1 MRKSLVLGNWKMNGN
16 LRSNAELLN
25 ALIQGFTS
33 NSKVDLGVCVP
44 YVYLLQ
50 AQQMLQDSPIGF
62 GAQDV
67 SVYDSGA
74 YTGEVSSS
82 MLQDFDCQYVLL
94 GHSERREYHAESDD
108 LVAQK
113 LERALQAG
121 LSPVLCVGETLEQR
135 NAEQT
140 LAVIKRQLDA
150 VIAVVGVDAL
160 ASTVIA
166 YEPVWAI
173 GTGLTASPEQAQQV
187 HAFIRAQ
194 LGQKGSESQILYGGS
209 VKPGNAVELF
219 SQADIDGALVGGA
232 ALNAAD
238 FLAIAQAV

>member
-1 MRKSLVLGNWKMNGN
+1 MNGN
-16 LRSNAELLN
+16 LRSNAELLT

-50 AQQMLQDSPIGF
+50 AQQMLEGSSIGF
-62 GAQDV
+62 GVQDV
-67 SVYDSGA
+67 SVYDRGA

-94 GHSERREYHAESDD
+94 GHSERREYHGESDD

-113 LERALQAG
+113 FERAVQAG

-135 NAEQT
+135 DAEQT

-150 VIAVVGVDAL
+150 VIAVVGADVL
-160 ASTVIA
+160 ASAVIA

-194 LGQKGSESQILYGGS
+194 LGQQGSKSQILYGGS
-209 VKPGNAVELF
+209 VKPDNAVELF